1 MIAPKF
7 DKLSIEY
14 PNIAFIKIDVDQLA
28 DTAQNYRIQSVPT
41 FMFFKDQKKMA
52 EFPGAD
58 EGNLKK
64 QLINL
69 ESL

>member
-1 MIAPKF
+1 MIAPIF

-14 PNIAFIKIDVDQLA
+14 PNISFIKIDVDQLA

-41 FMFFKDQKKMA
+41 FMFFKGQEKMS

-64 QLINL
+64 QLISL